1 MARNRQDATAR
12 SLTTRALNRATLA
25 RQWLIGRQRRTPLEA
40 IEHLVGL
47 QAQAP
52 NPPYYGLWTR
62 LAEFRHDD
70 LTTLLT
76 ERRVVR
82 AACQR
87 STLHLVSARDF
98 AALRG
103 VFDDVLD
110 RQLRGAY
117 GKALAGID
125 FADIVAAGEVLLRK
139 QRLTNAE
146 LGARLAER
154 WPGCDETALAAV
166 LRCHR
171 ALIHVPPAGTWDY
184 NKSAQLALA
193 AAWLSELGLTE
204 PLDAS
209 AAIDASVISA
219 WVPRYLAAF
228 GPASIKDMQ
237 AWSGLTGLKAAFE
250 RQRERLVTFRDENGV
265 ELFDLPDAPRP
276 DPDTPVPTQFLA
288 EFDNL
293 LLSHADRTRVVATAY
308 QKRVMTVN
316 GLVRGA
322 ILVDGFVHGIWR
334 IERGKVAASL
344 SIEPFAKL
352 GRKDRGV
359 LAEEGER
366 LLRFAASEAQ
376 QYDVSFAD

>member
-1 MARNRQDATAR
+1 MARNRQDTAR
-12 SLTTRALNRATLA
+12 MLTTRALNRATLA

-62 LAEFRHDD
+62 LAEFRRDD
-70 LTTLLT
+70 LTALLT

-87 STLHLVSARDF
+87 STLHLVGARDF
-98 AALRG
+98 ATLRG

-110 RQLRGAY
+110 RQLRGAH

-125 FADIVAAGEVLLRK
+125 FADIVAAGDALLHE
-139 QRLTNAE
+139 QTLTNAE

-154 WPGCDETALAAV
+154 WPGRDETALAAV
-166 LRCHR
+166 LRCRR

-193 AAWLSELGLTE
+193 TNWLAE
-204 PLDAS
+204 PLDTNAT
-209 AAIDASVISA
+209 IDA

-228 GPASIKDMQ
+228 GPASVKDMQ
-237 AWSGLTGLKAAFE
+237 TWSGLTGLKAAFE
-250 RQRERLVTFRDENGV
+250 RQRERLTTFRDEDGV

-276 DPDTPVPTQFLA
+276 DADTPVPTQFLA

-293 LLSHADRTRVVATAY
+293 LLSHADRTRVVATQY
-308 QKRVMTVN
+308 QKQVMTVN

-334 IERGKVAASL
+334 IERGKAMASL

-352 GRKDRGV
+352 GKNDRDV
-359 LAEEGER
+359 LVEEGER
-366 LLRFAASEAQ
+366 LLRFAASEAER
-376 QYDVSFAD
+376 YDVSFAG